1 MKRFL
6 LTALIFGVVVVTSA
20 GAATTAKPLDMPES
34 ILNCPA
40 GKSTPLRPHVTY
52 QATKFPIA
60 IRLTPPNSTW
70 LGAQW
75 KTGSIGCHATN
86 ATTGRPP
93 YFGWVA
99 LDQGPRTAPPQG
111 VIEIMTAYGRTPS
124 VAATI
129 NALRTRGHGAT
140 YQSTS
145 AIKLAGFSGSQFD
158 GQVVGK
164 LHNFFPFTPQ
174 THNAAYHPDA
184 QTFNQGDLF
193 RIIALNVRGKTV
205 VVEINRAGLPA
216 DQFPAFL
223 TRAEQILKSLRF
235 PAATKGA

>member
-1 MKRFL
+1 MRGLSVFL
-6 LTALIFGVVVVTSA
+6 SLGSAVVVASA
-20 GAATTAKPLDMPES
+20 AAATTAKPLDMPES
-34 ILNCPA
+34 ILNCPQ
-40 GKSTPLRPHVTY
+40 GKSTPLRSHVNY
-52 QATKFPIA
+52 QATAFPIA

-75 KTGSIGCHATN
+75 KTGSFGCHATN
-86 ATTGRPP
+86 ATTGHPP
-93 YFGWVA
+93 HFGWVA
-99 LDQGPRTAPPQG
+99 LDQGPTTAPPQG

-140 YQSTS
+140 FEATS
-145 AIKLAGFSGSQFD
+145 SVKLAGFSGSQLD

-193 RIIALNVRGKTV
+193 RLLALNVRGKTV

-216 DQFPAFL
+216 DQFAAFL
-223 TRAEQILKSLRF
+223 ARAQQVLKSLRF
-235 PAATKGA
+235 PG